1 MIAAGSMADKDVP
14 PFTIVQGDRARLV
27 GLNVVGLRRAGVSVA
42 SRTALKDA
50 YRELFRRGGV
60 MLERVTALEQD
71 SDDPLVTELATFVRG
86 STRGICV
93 GR

>member
-1 MIAAGSMADKDVP
+1 
-14 PFTIVQGDRARLV
+14 
-27 GLNVVGLRRAGVSVA
+27 
-42 SRTALKDA
+42 
-50 YRELFRRGGV
+50 